1 MMKHNIICIIFA
13 LILSPAMLNASST
26 NEKIKAQ
33 EKDLA
38 SSKKIEAGLN
48 KKLDD
53 IANDIK
59 RSQAELESISKDIQS
74 LKIQIDELKQSKV
87 QEQNDLNE
95 LSKQNIELI
104 TNQKQVEAS
113 LVNIIAQNF
122 SLDLLM
128 ADSEGESA
136 ENIISIKAVEKLN
149 SIMKDDLRKLAKN
162 YDETTNII
170 RQKQERIDAIQKS
183 LADFEN
189 KKAQLLK
196 LQKKQNDTIA
206 SLKNDNEI
214 YKKKLITLKE
224 QQDEMRQTL
233 QKLAIIAQKES
244 KQKEQS
250 QSQKSSSKSANK
262 PRQGYSGTAVRRY
275 TGAKTIAPLDSFS
288 VKQRFGNY
296 VDPIYNLKIFNESV
310 ILSSNTKD
318 ATVKNVLDGKVI
330 FAKHTS
336 LLNNVII
343 IENSGQI
350 HTIYAN
356 LSQIA
361 PSVKV
366 GAVVKKGSIIGRVA
380 SDLTFEVTQKNYHI
394 DPLELIAVK

>member
-1 MMKHNIICIIFA
+1 MKFKISLMLCA
-13 LILSPAMLNASST
+13 LFFTVVQINAAST
-26 NEKIKAQ
+26 NEKIKNQ

-59 RSQAELESISKDIQS
+59 RSETELENINKDIVV
-74 LKIQIDELKQSKV
+74 LKQQIDELKQSKE
-87 QEQNDLNE
+87 QAQNDLNE
-95 LSKQNIELI
+95 LNRQNNELI

-170 RQKQERIDAIQKS
+170 RQKQERIETIQKS
-183 LADFEN
+183 LSDFES

-196 LQKKQNDTIA
+196 LQKKQNDTVIA
-206 SLKNDNEI
+206 LKNDNET
-214 YKKKLITLKE
+214 YKKKLINLKNQQE
-224 QQDEMRQTL
+224 QMRQTL
-233 QKLAIIAQKES
+233 QKLSIIAQKENE
-244 KQKEQS
+244 QK
-250 QSQKSSSKSANK
+250 SQKQTQKSQNIAQGK
-262 PRQGYSGTAVRRY
+262 PQQGYSGTAVRRY

-288 VKQRFGNY
+288 IKQRFGNY

-330 FAKHTS
+330 FAKHTA
-336 LLNNVII
+336 LLDNVII
-343 IENSGQI
+343 IENSAQI
-350 HTIYAN
+350 HTVYAN

-366 GAVVKKGSIIGRVA
+366 GAVVKKGSIIGRV
-380 SDLTFEVTQKNYHI
+380 SQDLTFEVTQKNYHI
-394 DPLELIAVK
+394 DPLELIAIK